1 MMNIDGMRVLSV
13 DDNGNNLLMIEVFA
27 KSLKIHIESF
37 ENPIHALDDFK
48 AKDYDMVIVDY
59 MMPEMDGLTFIQEVR
74 HIDEQIPIIMITA
87 VGNDLKLHE
96 LALSAGATDFLT
108 KPVIATIFKLRVKN
122 LLELRKSQ
130 RLINNKALLLEE
142 EVEKATIDSIESE
155 LETLQVVGKTAE
167 YKDPETGQHIY
178 RVSNYARV
186 LSQAMGLTETMQ
198 DILYNAA
205 PLHDLGKV
213 GIPDHILLKPT
224 SLNDEEWKIMKT
236 HTLIGYDVLKKTK
249 SKYLKAGAV
258 IAFTHHE
265 KYDGSGYPKGLKGQE
280 IPMFG

>member
-1 MMNIDGMRVLSV
+1 MNIDGMRVLSV